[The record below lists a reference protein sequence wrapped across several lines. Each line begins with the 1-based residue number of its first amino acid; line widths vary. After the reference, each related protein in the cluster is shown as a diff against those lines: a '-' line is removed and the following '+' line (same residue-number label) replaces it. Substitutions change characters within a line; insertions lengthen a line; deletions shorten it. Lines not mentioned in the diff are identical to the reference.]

1 MKKLINY
8 SKSLLNRGHKRSVK
22 ARKNIIASFVIKGI
36 SILIGFVFVRL
47 LYNQLGAVEYGI
59 WLTLT
64 SLISMVIYF
73 DIGLGNGLRNRF
85 AEALAKNENDKAK
98 VYVST
103 TYAGFSIIFGTIFLL
118 FLIVNPFLSWSSIL
132 KAPLELEQ
140 QLSVLAVFVVG
151 FFFLRFAL
159 QLVTVLLMAD
169 QRTALSSVFDPAS
182 NLLALILTILVI
194 LFAKPTLLNL
204 GIIIAAAPVV
214 LLGVASIYFFT
225 HDYKLYRPDFKFID
239 FKYFKDLANLGVRFF
254 IIQITVVIIMST
266 NSIIITQIVGPEA
279 VSHYGIANK
288 YFGIAMMLFVIVTNT
303 YWSAF
308 TEAYVKKEFA
318 WIKKVNRNM
327 VMGWA
332 GVLMGLVIMLIFAKD
347 FYRLW
352 IGKDAGI
359 PFMLSAMMALFNAVY
374 IWYIIFIYF
383 INATGKITLQ
393 LYISVVVAI
402 FNIPLSIFLAGP
414 MGMGAAGVVLG
425 SALTYLPGAI
435 IAPFQYY
442 KIVNQKDT
450 GIWGK

>member
-8 SKSLLNRGHKRSVK
+8 IKSLINRGHKRSVK
-22 ARKNIIASFVIKGI
+22 ARKNIIASFVIKGL

-47 LYNQLGAVEYGI
+47 LYTQLGAVEYGI

-64 SLISMVIYF
+64 SIVSMVIYF

-85 AEALAKNENDKAK
+85 AEALAKNENDQAK

-103 TYAGFSIIFGTIFLL
+103 TYAGFSIIFGTIFLI
-118 FLIVNPFLSWSSIL
+118 FLIANPFLSWSGIL

-140 QLSVLAVFVVG
+140 QLSLLAVFVVG
-151 FFFLRFAL
+151 FFFLRFIL

-182 NLLALILTILVI
+182 NLLALILTVLVI

-214 LLGVASIYFFT
+214 LLGAASLYFFS
-225 HDYKLYRPDFKFID
+225 HDYKRYRPDFKSID

-279 VSHYGIANK
+279 VSQYGIANK

-327 VMGWA
+327 VMGW
-332 GVLMGLVIMLIFAKD
+332 GGMLIGLVVMLFFAKD

-352 IGKDAGI
+352 IGQDAGI

-442 KIVNQKDT
+442 KIVNEKDT